1 MQLKKRHLLMKTIP
15 VSFLAAG
22 MLLPVVCLAQP
33 PAPPKDPPPNEKRE
47 RRGMDRPFGE
57 GLKAADSNHDGRISE
72 EEFAAMPRI
81 ANLPEE
87 KRGNLFKRLDKNGDG
102 SLGRDELDHMGKPRE
117 GEGQPMARL
126 WELDTDKS
134 GGVSFEEFKGGRFF
148 MRLPPEK
155 QEAVFKRLDTDK
167 DGVIT
172 PKDRPEPAFRRPDG
186 KEHRKG
192 PDGENPERRDDS
204 GRPTPRLDLN
214 GDGALSFEE
223 FRAGP
228 AVKDLTED
236 EQEKRFE
243 RLDRN
248 GDLKISEK
256 DFPPSPPRG
265 E

>member
-1 MQLKKRHLLMKTIP
+1 MKTIP
-15 VSFLAAG
+15 VSLLVAG
-22 MLLPVVCLAQP
+22 MLLPAVCLAQP
-33 PAPPKDPPPNEKRE
+33 PAPPKDAPPNDKRE

-57 GLKAADSNHDGRISE
+57 GLKAADSDHDGLISKV
-72 EEFAAMPRI
+72 EFAAMPRI

-87 KRGNLFKRLDKNGDG
+87 KRENLFKRLDKNGDG
-102 SLGRDELDHMGKPRE
+102 ALGRDELGHMGKPRE

-126 WELDTDKS
+126 WELDSDKS

-148 MRLPPEK
+148 MKLPPEK

-167 DGVIT
+167 DGVIA
-172 PKDRPEPAFRRPDG
+172 PKDRPEPVFKRPDG

-192 PDGENPERRDDS
+192 PEGKHPERNEDS
-204 GRPTPRLDLN
+204 GKRDPIPTRLDLN

-228 AVKDLTED
+228 AVKGLTED
-236 EQEKRFE
+236 EQEERFE

-248 GDLKISEK
+248 GDLKISPE
-256 DFPPSPPRG
+256 DSAPPPPRS

>member
-1 MQLKKRHLLMKTIP
+1 MKTIP

-22 MLLPVVCLAQP
+22 MLLPAVCLAQP
-33 PAPPKDPPPNEKRE
+33 PAPPKDPLPNEKRE

-57 GLKAADSNHDGRISE
+57 GLKAADSNHDGLISK

-81 ANLPEE
+81 ANLAEE
-87 KRGNLFKRLDKNGDG
+87 KRENLFKRLDKNGDS
-102 SLGRDELDHMGKPRE
+102 SLSRDELGHMGKPRE
-117 GEGQPMARL
+117 GDGQSMARL

-148 MRLPPEK
+148 MKLPPEK
-155 QEAVFKRLDTDK
+155 QDSVFKRLDTDK
-167 DGVIT
+167 DGLIT
-172 PKDRPEPAFRRPDG
+172 PKDRPEPAFKNPNG
-186 KEHRKG
+186 KEPRKG
-192 PDGENPERRDDS
+192 PDGKPSRKEDS
-204 GRPTPRLDLN
+204 GKADSINARLDLN

-236 EQEKRFE
+236 EQEERFE
-243 RLDRN
+243 LLDRN

>member
-1 MQLKKRHLLMKTIP
+1 
-15 VSFLAAG
+15 
-22 MLLPVVCLAQP
+22 
-33 PAPPKDPPPNEKRE
+33 
-47 RRGMDRPFGE
+47 
-57 GLKAADSNHDGRISE
+57 
-72 EEFAAMPRI
+72 
-81 ANLPEE
+81 
-87 KRGNLFKRLDKNGDG
+87 
-102 SLGRDELDHMGKPRE
+102 
-117 GEGQPMARL
+117 MARL

-148 MRLPPEK
+148 MKLPPEK

-172 PKDRPEPAFRRPDG
+172 PKDRPEPAFKRPDG

-192 PDGENPERRDDS
+192 PEGKHPERNEDS
-204 GRPTPRLDLN
+204 GKRDPIPPRLDLN

-228 AVKDLTED
+228 AVKGLTED
-236 EQEKRFE
+236 EQEERFE

-248 GDLKISEK
+248 GDLKISSE
-256 DFPPSPPRG
+256 DSAPPPPRS

>member
-1 MQLKKRHLLMKTIP
+1 
-15 VSFLAAG
+15 
-22 MLLPVVCLAQP
+22 
-33 PAPPKDPPPNEKRE
+33 
-47 RRGMDRPFGE
+47 MDRPFGE
-57 GLKAADSNHDGRISE
+57 GLKAADSNHDGLISK

-87 KRGNLFKRLDKNGDG
+87 KRENLFKRLDKNGDG
-102 SLGRDELDHMGKPRE
+102 ALGRDELGHMGKPRE

-148 MRLPPEK
+148 MKLPPEK

-172 PKDRPEPAFRRPDG
+172 PKDRPEPAFKRPDG

-192 PDGENPERRDDS
+192 PEGKHPERNEDS
-204 GRPTPRLDLN
+204 GKRDPIPPRLDLN

-228 AVKDLTED
+228 AVKGLTED
-236 EQEKRFE
+236 EQEERFE

-248 GDLKISEK
+248 GDLKISSE
-256 DFPPSPPRG
+256 DSAPPPPRS